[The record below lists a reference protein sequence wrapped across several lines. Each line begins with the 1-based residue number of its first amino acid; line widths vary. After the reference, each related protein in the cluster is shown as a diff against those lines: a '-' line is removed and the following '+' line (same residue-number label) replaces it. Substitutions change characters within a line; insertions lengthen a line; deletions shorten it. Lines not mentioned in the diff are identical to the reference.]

1 MMVMVESLIEQ
12 LQAPAA
18 RHDPDAANE
27 AFRRL
32 FDLYSP
38 RLYHFF
44 SRRGFPH
51 SDCLDLTQETFL
63 GIYKGIGAF
72 RQESS
77 FETWLFK
84 IATNAYRKRLRWGVA
99 GKRDAPE
106 VSLEGGAEEG
116 DGEMAPLAILTA
128 TDLPA
133 PGEELLQRERAL
145 VLRQAIERLPEQMR
159 KCLVLRVDHEMAYK
173 EIAVVLR
180 LSPETVK
187 VHLARARRRL
197 QEELGP
203 YFEGSITRIEE
214 GA

>member
-1 MMVMVESLIEQ
+1 MIESLIEQ
-12 LQAPAA
+12 LQAPASHA
-18 RHDPDAANE
+18 DANE

-44 SRRGFPH
+44 SRRGFLH

-72 RQESS
+72 RRDSS

-106 VSLEGGAEEG
+106 VSLEESPEEG
-116 DGEMAPLAILTA
+116 GTMAAISTVA
-128 TDLPA
+128 TTGVPA
-133 PGEELLQRERAL
+133 PGEEMLQRERSL
-145 VLRQAIERLPEQMR
+145 VLRQAIDRLPEQMR

-203 YFEGSITRIEE
+203 YFESSIARIEE

>member
-1 MMVMVESLIEQ
+1 MIESLIEQ
-12 LQAPAA
+12 LQAPSS
-18 RHDPDAANE
+18 RDDAND

-44 SRRGFPH
+44 NRRGFSH
-51 SDCLDLTQETFL
+51 SDSLDLTQETFL

-72 RQESS
+72 RRDSS

-84 IATNAYRKRLRWGVA
+84 IATNAYRQRLRRGVA

-106 VSLEGGAEEG
+106 IPLEGSAEEG
-116 DGEMAPLAILTA
+116 GPMAALA
-128 TDLPA
+128 TDEPV
-133 PGEELLQRERAL
+133 PGEEMLQRERSL
-145 VLRQAIERLPEQMR
+145 LLRQAIDRLPEQMR

-180 LSPETVK
+180 VSPETVK

-203 YFEGSITRIEE
+203 YFEGLVTRFEE

>member
-1 MMVMVESLIEQ
+1 MIESLIEQ
-12 LQAPAA
+12 LQAPAS
-18 RHDPDAANE
+18 RHDADAANE

-51 SDCLDLTQETFL
+51 ADCLDLTQETFL

-72 RQESS
+72 RRDSS
-77 FETWLFK
+77 FETWLFT

-106 VSLEGGAEEG
+106 VSLEGSSEEG
-116 DGEMAPLAILTA
+116 GSMATLDTLAA

-133 PGEELLQRERAL
+133 PGEEMLQRERSL
-145 VLRQAIERLPEQMR
+145 VLRQAIDRLPEQMR
-159 KCLVLRVDHEMAYK
+159 KCLILRVDHEMAYK

-203 YFEGSITRIEE
+203 YFESSIARIEE
-214 GA
+214 GGA

>member
-1 MMVMVESLIEQ
+1 MAIVESLIEQ
-12 LQAPAA
+12 LQAPAS
-18 RHDPDAANE
+18 RGDANE

-63 GIYKGIGAF
+63 GIYKGVGAF
-72 RQESS
+72 RRDAS

-106 VSLEGGAEEG
+106 VSLEGSGDEGGA
-116 DGEMAPLAILTA
+116 MAAALAA

-133 PGEELLQRERAL
+133 PGEEMLRRERSL
-145 VLRQAIERLPEQMR
+145 VLRQAIDRLPDQMR
-159 KCLVLRVDHEMAYK
+159 KCLVLRVDHEMKYK

-187 VHLARARRRL
+187 VHLAHARRRL

-203 YFEGSITRIEE
+203 YFKSAIDRIEE
-214 GA
+214 EA

>member
-1 MMVMVESLIEQ
+1 MIESLIEQ
-12 LQAPAA
+12 LQAPAS
-18 RHDPDAANE
+18 RDDANE

-32 FDLYSP
+32 FGLYSP
-38 RLYHFF
+38 RLYYFF
-44 SRRGFPH
+44 SRRGFSH
-51 SDCLDLTQETFL
+51 ADCLDLTQETFL
-63 GIYKGIGAF
+63 GIYKGIGTF
-72 RQESS
+72 RRESS

-106 VSLEGGAEEG
+106 VPLDGSPEEGGA
-116 DGEMAPLAILTA
+116 MAAISTVA
-128 TDLPA
+128 TTDVPA
-133 PGEELLQRERAL
+133 PGEEMLQRERAL
-145 VLRQAIERLPEQMR
+145 VLRQAIDRLPEQMR

-173 EIAVVLR
+173 EIAVILR

-203 YFEGSITRIEE
+203 YFASSVARIEE
-214 GA
+214 EKA

>member
-1 MMVMVESLIEQ
+1 MAIIESLIEQ
-12 LQAPAA
+12 LQAAPA
-18 RHDPDAANE
+18 RSLRDD

-32 FDLYSP
+32 FELYSP

-51 SDCLDLTQETFL
+51 ADCLDLTQETFL

-72 RQESS
+72 RRDSS

-84 IATNAYRKRLRWGVA
+84 IATNAYRKRLRWGIA

-106 VSLEGGAEEG
+106 VSLDGGSEEGGARPG
-116 DGEMAPLAILTA
+116 PAD
-128 TDLPA
+128 DLPV
-133 PGEELLQRERAL
+133 PGEAMLQRERSL
-145 VLRQAIERLPEQMR
+145 LLRQAIDRLPNQMR
-159 KCLVLRVDHEMAYK
+159 KCLVLRVDHEMKYK

-187 VHLARARRRL
+187 VHLARARRQL

-203 YFEGSITRIEE
+203 YFESSIHSIEE

>member
-1 MMVMVESLIEQ
+1 MEIIESLIEQ
-12 LQAPAA
+12 LQAPAS
-18 RHDPDAANE
+18 RHDADAANE

-72 RQESS
+72 RRDSS

-84 IATNAYRKRLRWGVA
+84 IATNAYRKRLRWGIA

-106 VSLEGGAEEG
+106 VSLEGSAEEG
-116 DGEMAPLAILTA
+116 GSMATLDTLPA

-133 PGEELLQRERAL
+133 PGEEMLQRERAL
-145 VLRQAIERLPEQMR
+145 VLRQAIDRLPEQMR
-159 KCLVLRVDHEMAYK
+159 KCLVLRVDHEMRYK

-187 VHLARARRRL
+187 VHLAHARRRL

-203 YFEGSITRIEE
+203 YFESSISRIEE
-214 GA
+214 RA

>member
-1 MMVMVESLIEQ
+1 MVQSLIEQ
-12 LQAPAA
+12 LQEGSS
-18 RHDPDAANE
+18 RDE

-38 RLYHFF
+38 RLCHFF
-44 SRRGFPH
+44 SRRGFSHP
-51 SDCLDLTQETFL
+51 DCLDLTQETFL

-72 RQESS
+72 RRDAS

-99 GKRDAPE
+99 EKRGAPE
-106 VSLEGGAEEG
+106 VPLEGDQE
-116 DGEMAPLAILTA
+116 DGGPMATLAA
-128 TDLPA
+128 TDVPA
-133 PGEELLQRERAL
+133 PGEEMLRRERTL
-145 VLRQAIERLPEQMR
+145 LLRQAIDRLPEQMR
-159 KCLVLRVDHEMAYK
+159 KCLLLRVDHEMKYK

-187 VHLARARRRL
+187 VHLFQARRRL

-203 YFEGSITRIEE
+203 YFESSIARLEE
-214 GA
+214 SAP

>member
-1 MMVMVESLIEQ
+1 MVQGLIEQ
-12 LQAPAA
+12 LQEGSSQ
-18 RHDPDAANE
+18 DE

-44 SRRGFPH
+44 SRRGFSHP
-51 SDCLDLTQETFL
+51 DCLDLTQEAFL

-72 RQESS
+72 RRDAS

-99 GKRDAPE
+99 EKRGAPE
-106 VSLEGGAEEG
+106 VPLEGDQE
-116 DGEMAPLAILTA
+116 DGGPLATLAA
-128 TDLPA
+128 TDVPA
-133 PGEELLQRERAL
+133 PGEEMLRRERAL
-145 VLRQAIERLPEQMR
+145 LLRQAIDRLPEQMR
-159 KCLVLRVDHEMAYK
+159 KCLLLRVDHEMRYK
-173 EIAVVLR
+173 EVAVVLR

-187 VHLARARRRL
+187 VHLFQARRRL

-203 YFEGSITRIEE
+203 YFASSIAGLEE
-214 GA
+214 GAP

>member
-1 MMVMVESLIEQ
+1 MMMVESLIEQ
-12 LQAPAA
+12 LQAPASRDDA
-18 RHDPDAANE
+18 SAANE

-72 RQESS
+72 RRDSS

-84 IATNAYRKRLRWGVA
+84 IATNAYRKRLRRGVA

-106 VSLEGGAEEG
+106 VPLEGDTEEEGGA
-116 DGEMAPLAILTA
+116 MAPLATLAA

-133 PGEELLQRERAL
+133 PGEEMLQRERSL
-145 VLRQAIERLPEQMR
+145 ILRQAIDRLPEQMR
-159 KCLVLRVDHEMAYK
+159 RCLVLRVDHEMAYK

-203 YFEGSITRIEE
+203 YFESSIARIEE
-214 GA
+214 GT

>member
-1 MMVMVESLIEQ
+1 VADVAIIESLIEQ
-12 LQAPAA
+12 LQAPAS
-18 RHDPDAANE
+18 RDDANE

-72 RQESS
+72 RQDSS

-106 VSLEGGAEEG
+106 VPLGESLEEGGA
-116 DGEMAPLAILTA
+116 MATVAA

-133 PGEELLQRERAL
+133 PGEEMLQRERAL
-145 VLRQAIERLPEQMR
+145 VLRQAIDRLPEQMR

-203 YFEGSITRIEE
+203 YFEGSIARIEE

>member
-1 MMVMVESLIEQ
+1 MTETAESLIEQ
-12 LQAPAA
+12 LQAPSS
-18 RHDPDAANE
+18 RHDAGAADE

-51 SDCLDLTQETFL
+51 ADCLDLTQETFL

-72 RQESS
+72 RRDSS

-84 IATNAYRKRLRWGVA
+84 IATNAYRKRLRWGIA

-106 VSLEGGAEEG
+106 VPLEGSPEEGGAIET
-116 DGEMAPLAILTA
+116 LAA

-133 PGEELLQRERAL
+133 PGEEMLRRERAF
-145 VLRQAIERLPEQMR
+145 VLRQAIDRLPEQMR

-180 LSPETVK
+180 LSSETVK

-203 YFEGSITRIEE
+203 YFEGSIARLDEE
-214 GA
+214 KA

>member
-1 MMVMVESLIEQ
+1 MVESLIEQ
-12 LQAPAA
+12 LQAAPTRAS
-18 RHDPDAANE
+18 RDD

-72 RQESS
+72 RRDSS

-84 IATNAYRKRLRWGVA
+84 IATNAYRKRLRWGIA

-106 VSLEGGAEEG
+106 VPLEESPEKGGA
-116 DGEMAPLAILTA
+116 MAAIETLAA

-133 PGEELLQRERAL
+133 PGEEMLQRERSL
-145 VLRQAIERLPEQMR
+145 LLRQAIYRLPDQMR
-159 KCLVLRVDHEMAYK
+159 KCLVLRVDHEMKYK

-187 VHLARARRRL
+187 VHLARARRQL

-203 YFEGSITRIEE
+203 YFESSIRSFEE